1 MPHVTIY
8 TSPTCQFCRQLRDLL
23 TANSQPFTEYNV
35 IDEPQRLTEM
45 RRIARGVST
54 VPVIVFDKDTPD
66 QRVLIG
72 FDSDS
77 LETMLSVSS
86 SS

>member
-23 TANSQPFTEYNV
+23 TVHSQPFTEYNI
-35 IDEPQRLTEM
+35 IDEPERFTEM
-45 RRIARGVST
+45 RLIARGVSA

-77 LETMLSVSS
+77 LETMLSRSISS
-86 SS
+86 